1 MIFFQKLTFTIC
13 LKVLA
18 CAKLKK
24 SCYCKKL
31 CKKDTELF
39 CSCNIH
45 ISISRLKSVKRVS
58 LLFTSFCRIFPKIT
72 IFFGTYSPLIWKKL
86 AQKRANSVFLFPSV
100 EHQNTVHILGSY
112 WAKPNG
118 GLLARRLV
126 RLGAK
131 PMDVVTMKVWNSARL
146 RLTLSPYEYWE
157 LSFVQTKNV
166 GPCPAL
172 VLISQT
178 SLTPHN
184 YRWQNGKQYNRKTNC
199 AQSALA
205 RKVRQGCSG
214 PPLPHST
221 PT

>member
-1 MIFFQKLTFTIC
+1 MIFFKKLTFTIC

-100 EHQNTVHILGSY
+100 EHQNTVYWDHIGRNLMVGFWRVGS
-112 WAKPNG
+112 
-118 GLLARRLV
+118 
-126 RLGAK
+126 
-131 PMDVVTMKVWNSARL
+131 
-146 RLTLSPYEYWE
+146 
-157 LSFVQTKNV
+157 F
-166 GPCPAL
+166 
-172 VLISQT
+172 
-178 SLTPHN
+178 
-184 YRWQNGKQYNRKTNC
+184 
-199 AQSALA
+199 ALA
-205 RKVRQGCSG
+205 RSQWTLSQ
-214 PPLPHST
+214 
-221 PT
+221 